1 MSTIKAN
8 ELTSLNSGNSIT
20 IDDIIKTA
28 EDLVTADVKLSQ
40 LEIEVNNTSGA
51 REWIAPT
58 VTQPQVES
66 GAGDDRVAFTVTRIW
81 QAMQAFWAG
90 KITQVLGESD
100 DSVVSQ
106 KALTDSLNSLANTG
120 TLSDVY
126 SGAYGLTWDSLT
138 DTYIRT
144 GASGYASIQ
153 SKLRRCVLNEDG
165 TVNYFLDPTNSNSKA
180 DGTPSNLAG
189 ADGNVMVQI
198 PKFYA
203 KYEMVGT
210 LRKASISL
218 TPELGYTL
226 HPAFIKG
233 GVEVD
238 YRYYRAYKGIVVGG
252 KLRSVSGVTTTQS
265 ITIAN
270 ARIAAKA
277 NGAGWHLTDHNLLFA
292 VQTLA
297 LIELGTLKFQDVLGA
312 GLISGNNYGKTTG
325 SSNALGNRSTSKPN
339 TAFMSYRGI
348 EDLYGTAWEF
358 LDGVN
363 VNEREVFVNSNHT
376 TFASDVFT
384 GDYVST
390 GVTVPADATSS
401 YIKDL
406 DFSIKGFIPTV
417 VGGASTTYTG
427 DGLWSAT
434 GNRIASVGGSAN
446 VGEACGGFTLS
457 ANNDSAWEAV
467 SFGAGVSF

>member
-1 MSTIKAN
+1 MSTVKAN
-8 ELTSLNSGNSIT
+8 ELTSLDSGKSIT
-20 IDDIIKTA
+20 IEDIIKTTEGLA
-28 EDLVTADVKLSQ
+28 TLDFGLSQ
-40 LEIEVNNTSGA
+40 LEAEVNATSGA
-51 REWIAPT
+51 REWTAPT
-58 VTQPQVES
+58 VAQPQVES

-90 KITQVLGESD
+90 KITQVLGDSD
-100 DSVVSQ
+100 DKAVSQ
-106 KALTDSLNSLANTG
+106 SALTNNLNSIVNTG

-144 GASGYASIQ
+144 GASGYTSIQ
-153 SKLRRCVLNEDG
+153 SKLRRCLLNSDG
-165 TVNYFLDPTNSNSKA
+165 TVNYFLDPTNSNFKA

-189 ADGNVMVQI
+189 ADGDVMVQI

-203 KYEMVGT
+203 KYEMDET
-210 LRKASISL
+210 LRKVSISL
-218 TPELGYTL
+218 TPEPGYTL

-238 YRYYRAYKGIVVGG
+238 YRYYRAYKGIVVEG
-252 KLRSVSGVTTTQS
+252 KLRSVSGVTTTRS

-270 ARIAAKA
+270 ARIAAQA
-277 NGAGWHLTDHNLLFA
+277 NGVGWQLIDWNLRFA

-297 LIELGTLKFQDVLGA
+297 LVECGTLKFQDVLGA
-312 GLISGNNYGKTTG
+312 GLISGNNFGKTTG
-325 SSNALGNRSTSKPN
+325 LSDTLGNRSTSEPN

-348 EDLYGTAWEF
+348 EDLYGTSWEC

-363 VNEREVFVNSNHT
+363 IKEREVFVNSNHA

-390 GVTVPADATSS
+390 GVTVPVANDS

-427 DGLWSAT
+427 DTLSSAP
-434 GNRIASVGGSAN
+434 GNRIAYVGGAATN
-446 VGEACGGFTLS
+446 GWACGGFALLVFSVS
-457 ANNDSAWEAV
+457 AGVAAH
-467 SFGAGVSF
+467 FGAGVSF